1 MDIKKSSAL
10 GFEKRFKNKTP
21 KYIII
26 HYTDTVDV
34 DETIKLLLEADVS
47 THYLVDIDGSITQ
60 FVDEEMRAWHSGTAS
75 WYDELDIN
83 SSSIGIEIQN
93 TGHTY
98 GHQEFPAIQIAAV
111 IELTKDI
118 MQRHNIPPQN
128 VIGHSDA
135 SPGRKQDPGHLF
147 PWKKL
152 SENGIGVWP
161 TAEDMESA
169 EIILNNQEKIEELLT
184 QIGYA
189 PTGDKLNFKQLITAF
204 QRHFEPEVFI
214 DGNTGTPTV
223 NTVALMLSLVK
234 ES

>member
-1 MDIKKSSAL
+1 M
-10 GFEKRFKNKTP
+10 
-21 KYIII
+21 

-47 THYLVDIDGSITQ
+47 THYLVDTDGSITQ

-75 WYDELDIN
+75 WHDELDIN

-98 GHQEFPAIQIAAV
+98 GHQEFPAPQITAV

-128 VIGHSDA
+128 VIGHSDVA
-135 SPGRKQDPGHLF
+135 PDRKQDPGHLF

-152 SENGIGVWP
+152 AENGIGVWP
-161 TAEDMESA
+161 KTENMERA

-184 QIGYA
+184 QIGYT
-189 PTGDKLNFKQLITAF
+189 PVSNTLSFKQLITAF
-204 QRHFEPEVFI
+204 QRHFEPEVFLNDSAI
-214 DGNTGTPTV
+214 GEPTV
-223 NTVALMLSLVK
+223 NTIALMLDLVK
-234 ES
+234 IKEQK